1 LDTEQEARPI
11 QSSLLAAARDLQA
24 SAHDY
29 GQAAAAARQAAT
41 AVEFHLDTLVQELAR
56 SAVEPRLRGRAE
68 AVESR
73 LRTSLAGIWASERE
87 LRSGELHPARLEA
100 SGETLRDIAEDEIDL
115 VFEGLRETPSLD

>member
-11 QSSLLAAARDLQA
+11 QSSLLAAARDLIA
-24 SAHDY
+24 SGHDRAR
-29 GQAAAAARQAAT
+29 AAIAARGAAT

-73 LRTSLAGIWASERE
+73 LRTALAEIWACEGE
-87 LRSGELHPARLEA
+87 LRSGEPRPARLEA
-100 SGETLRDIAEDEIDL
+100 AAHTLQEIAGDEIDL